1 MTEHESEQFYQDLNR
16 KLEGYGSAPPEA
28 VWAAIRE
35 QVPAKQSRNWR
46 LLLLLL
52 LLAFVVGTVKIG
64 NDYWHPFASHKT
76 GSQAAQHPTNQPE
89 AGRATNRQ
97 QLPPAY
103 ATVNPAVAAASAE
116 PNAITRA
123 TTSTVSPI
131 AGPAG
136 TVAGKSGAP
145 MLPAVTARTKRE
157 RRTWNGAVA
166 GVANGPDGAARSKR
180 RNPRWAAGLLT
191 GTTKPTRTSYQSLE
205 SEGSRRALQRPGAAR
220 RSRTDLNR
228 TIGEAAENPAAE
240 NPAAGDATAN
250 ATATRRSR
258 KQTQKISN
266 EPLAL
271 LAIRPKPLEPAEPE
285 VHAKRRARKRPTKQ
299 ELRLRNWS
307 AQLVLGPSLTYR
319 FLGGSPTQ
327 LERLE
332 RPNLGFSG
340 QATAAY
346 AFSRQ
351 LTVAAGLG
359 YAEFAN
365 SLNYQLKKTS
375 QENLLQKDFRDVYRF
390 LTIPVQAQLTLQGN
404 HRWRYGVL
412 GGGNVAFLTGAR
424 TTEGSACNCGQRQW
438 TTDAVNLPFRRLN
451 LALTGGVF
459 ASYQFAPGQWLTIRP
474 QGQVFL
480 NSLTVPDSTR
490 APRRP
495 WSTGVQIGYSWDLD
509 PRKH

>member
-35 QVPAKQSRNWR
+35 QVPAKQPRNWR
-46 LLLLLL
+46 PLLLLL

-64 NDYWHPFASHKT
+64 NDYWHPFASHKA
-76 GSQAAQHPTNQPE
+76 GSQAAQRPANQPE
-89 AGRATNRQ
+89 AGRATSRKLL
-97 QLPPAY
+97 QLAH
-103 ATVNPAVAAASAE
+103 ATVDPAAAAVTTEPSATV
-116 PNAITRA
+116 PA
-123 TTSTVSPI
+123 TASAVSPI

-136 TVAGKSGAP
+136 TASVGRGALL
-145 MLPAVTARTKRE
+145 LPTVTARTKRE
-157 RRTWNGAVA
+157 RRTRNGVVA

-180 RNPRWAAGLLT
+180 RNPRWAAGLLA
-191 GTTKPTRTSYQSLE
+191 GTTKTTRTSYPSLE
-205 SEGSRRALQRPGAAR
+205 SEGSRRTSQRPGAAR

-228 TIGEAAENPAAE
+228 TAGEAAE

-250 ATATRRSR
+250 ATATRRNR

-480 NSLTVPDSTR
+480 NSLTVADSTR

>member
-1 MTEHESEQFYQDLNR
+1 MTEHESEQLYQDLKR

-35 QVPAKQSRNWR
+35 QVPAKQPRNWR
-46 LLLLLL
+46 PLLLLL

-64 NDYWHPFASHKT
+64 NDYWHPFASLNA
-76 GSQAAQHPTNQPE
+76 GSQAAQRTSSQPE
-89 AGRATNRQ
+89 ADRATSRKL
-97 QLPPAY
+97 LPPAHTT
-103 ATVNPAVAAASAE
+103 AEPAALAESRAARAVTSAVSPLSGSSGNPSAE
-116 PNAITRA
+116 
-123 TTSTVSPI
+123 SGSPI
-131 AGPAG
+131 
-136 TVAGKSGAP
+136 
-145 MLPAVTARTKRE
+145 LPAITARTKRE
-157 RRTWNGAVA
+157 QRTHNGVVVGA
-166 GVANGPDGAARSKR
+166 ANGPDGAPRSKR
-180 RNPRWAAGLLT
+180 RNLRRAVGLLA
-191 GTTKPTRTSYQSLE
+191 GTTKTARTSYPGLE
-205 SEGSRRALQRPGAAR
+205 SEGNRRTLQRSGAAR
-220 RSRTDLNR
+220 RSRTDLSP
-228 TIGEAAENPAAE
+228 TAGEAAENPTT
-240 NPAAGDATAN
+240 GDATAH

-258 KQTQKISN
+258 QQAQKVSN

-285 VHAKRRARKRPTKQ
+285 VHAKRRARKRHTKQ

-359 YAEFAN
+359 YAELAN
-365 SLNYQLKKTS
+365 SLQYQLKKTS

-438 TTDAVNLPFRRLN
+438 PTDAVNLPFRRLN

-480 NSLTVPDSTR
+480 NSLTIPDSTR